1 MARRFSLVEK
11 GLLVFEVQNPNVEQ
25 YTKVAAAVQSTIQCY
40 RVIYDEVKKKK
51 LLPRH
56 HWILFFSR
64 GCACVYNV
72 PSAVSDSL

>member
-56 HWILFFSR
+56 H
-64 GCACVYNV
+64 
-72 PSAVSDSL
+72 